1 VRRVLVA
8 FVSAGVMTFAHDR
21 VPDMEK
27 YPPLPDVVLDHIPV
41 IPYAFEASEVESQS

>member
-1 VRRVLVA
+1 
-8 FVSAGVMTFAHDR
+8 
-21 VPDMEK
+21 MEK